1 MPKHRF
7 GIENEIG
14 VGGGII
20 SAESQRK
27 CISLEIAEDLCNR
40 RKPKK
45 ALPYLFKAMEDE
57 NNLDAFIQSAFL
69 HHLPEAVKV
78 LEQAEEKGREALKCR
93 LGRDCFDDGSK
104 SVGHFYELIV
114 TRPYIRVLQAQ
125 VRLYFENGQPA
136 ESAYVL
142 TSLSTSV
149 PSFSFPSRA
158 IPTERLSLRCFAFV
172 QATIWDS
179 ALGLGLYSSSVWLAP
194 DRPGVLPRGGA
205 TFGPPSSTCFD
216 AKVEDQLSSHSNGAM
231 AYNAAVAAFKL
242 FGDCN
247 LARQY
252 LRIAAKVN
260 PIILIKI
267 LAQMDKPRGLNMMP
281 RTHNGAEDAQDYLFL
296 TQDVWMKDD
305 VWAWANGTPEAKNNV
320 LKPCANGECGAI
332 ETKVAQFKRC
342 GACKQVVYCSQT
354 CQRGDWKTHKPRCQQ
369 RQQIKNT
376 IRAVYSGRP
385 APEDAIPTA
394 SADFVGGGVVVQ
406 THVGFDRI
414 CTDSCPAANAC
425 WGMD

>member
-20 SAESQRK
+20 SAESQRN
-27 CISLEIAEDLCNR
+27 LEIAEDLCNR
-40 RKPKK
+40 RKPEK

-57 NNLDAFIQSAFL
+57 NNLDAFIQFAFL

-136 ESAYVL
+136 EKTVIEML
-142 TSLSTSV
+142 RLCPGDNMGQRTWLWSLLLLCNR
-149 PSFSFPSRA
+149 PSDALSF
-158 IPTERLSLRCFAFV
+158 C
-172 QATIWDS
+172 Q
-179 ALGLGLYSSSVWLAP
+179 VWLAP

-231 AYNAAVAAFKL
+231 AYNAAVAAFEL
-242 FGDCN
+242 FGDCD

-267 LAQMDKPRGLNMMP
+267 LAQMDKPRGFNMMP

-406 THVGFDRI
+406 THPMRVGEWTK
-414 CTDSCPAANAC
+414 C
-425 WGMD
+425 